1 MQFER
6 LMSLCFTLSS
16 LFGLT
21 FINIIKLTNIQTNKQ
36 KNCVLFDII
45 D

>member
-36 KNCVLFDII
+36 KKTVCYLIL
-45 D
+45 